1 MEPYDF
7 QIQDNDRR
15 ATVTATEEE
24 LREAGWFK
32 PGLTELDRFLL
43 LWDLA
48 DRAELVG
55 VDG

>member
-1 MEPYDF
+1 METYDF
-7 QIQDNDRR
+7 QIEDDDRR
-15 ATVTATEEE
+15 DTVTATKEE

-32 PGLTELDRFLL
+32 PGLTELDRWLI

-55 VDG
+55 ADG